1 MVWKSLF
8 LKMKF
13 NTLDLHGIKHSDVK
27 IEVENYL
34 YLNQEDCPILII
46 CGYSQKMISLVEEV
60 LVKIKS
66 SFEIGSGNN
75 YGTIMVRSV

>member
-1 MVWKSLF
+1 
-8 LKMKF
+8 MKF
-13 NTLDLHGIKHSDVK
+13 NTLDLHGVRHSAVK
-27 IEVENYL
+27 VEVKNYL
-34 YLNQEDCPILII
+34 FLNQEDCPILII
-46 CGYSQKMISLVEEV
+46 CGNSQKMISLVEEV

>member
-13 NTLDLHGIKHSDVK
+13 NTLDLHGIKHADVK
-27 IEVENYL
+27 TEVENYL

-46 CGYSQKMISLVEEV
+46 CGNSQKMISLVEEV

>member
-1 MVWKSLF
+1 
-8 LKMKF
+8 MKF
-13 NTLDLHGIKHSDVK
+13 NTLDLHGIRHSAVS

-46 CGYSQKMISLVEEV
+46 CGNSQKMISLVEQT
-60 LVKIKS
+60 LIKINS
-66 SFEIGSGNN
+66 SYEIGTGVN

>member
-1 MVWKSLF
+1 
-8 LKMKF
+8 MKF
-13 NTLDLHGIKHSDVK
+13 NTLDLHGIRHSEVT

-46 CGYSQKMISLVEEV
+46 CGNSQKMISLVEET
-60 LVKIKS
+60 LIRIQS
-66 SFEIGSGNN
+66 TYEIGSGKN

>member
-1 MVWKSLF
+1 
-8 LKMKF
+8 MKF
-13 NTLDLHGIKHSDVK
+13 NTLDLHGIRHSDVN

-46 CGYSQKMISLVEEV
+46 CGNSQKMISLVEET
-60 LVKIKS
+60 LIKINS
-66 SFEIGSGNN
+66 SYEIGTGVN

>member
-1 MVWKSLF
+1 
-8 LKMKF
+8 MKF
-13 NTLDLHGIKHSDVK
+13 NTLDLHGIRHSDVS

-46 CGYSQKMISLVEEV
+46 CGNSQKMISLVEEV
-60 LVKIKS
+60 LMEIKS
-66 SFEIGSGNN
+66 TFEVGSGTN

>member
-1 MVWKSLF
+1 
-8 LKMKF
+8 MKF
-13 NTLDLHGIKHSDVK
+13 NTLDLHGIRHSDVS

-46 CGYSQKMISLVEEV
+46 CGNSQKMISLVEEV

-75 YGTIMVRSV
+75 YGPIMVRSV

>member
-1 MVWKSLF
+1 MAWKSLF
-8 LKMKF
+8 LKMKLKTF
-13 NTLDLHGIKHSDVK
+13 DLHGIKHADVK

-46 CGYSQKMISLVEEV
+46 CGNSQKMISLVEEI
-60 LVKIKS
+60 LIKIKS

>member
-1 MVWKSLF
+1 
-8 LKMKF
+8 MKF
-13 NTLDLHGIKHSDVK
+13 NTLDLHGIRHSDVS

-46 CGYSQKMISLVEEV
+46 CGNSQKMISLVEEV
-60 LVKIKS
+60 LLEIKS
-66 SFEIGSGNN
+66 NFEIGLGKN

>member
-1 MVWKSLF
+1 
-8 LKMKF
+8 MKF
-13 NTLDLHGIKHSDVK
+13 YTLDLHGIRHSDVS

-46 CGYSQKMISLVEEV
+46 CGNSQKMISLVEQT
-60 LVKIKS
+60 LIKINS
-66 SFEIGSGNN
+66 SYEIGTGVN

>member
-1 MVWKSLF
+1 
-8 LKMKF
+8 MKL
-13 NTLDLHGIKHSDVK
+13 NTLDLHGIRHSDVYV
-27 IEVENYL
+27 EVKNYL
-34 YLNQEDCPILII
+34 FLNQEDCPILII
-46 CGYSQKMISLVEEV
+46 CGNSQKMISLVEEV

>member
-13 NTLDLHGIKHSDVK
+13 NTIDLHGIKHADVK
-27 IEVENYL
+27 IDVENYL

-46 CGYSQKMISLVEEV
+46 CGNSQKMISLVEET
-60 LVKIKS
+60 LIKINS
-66 SFEIGSGNN
+66 SYAIGTGVN
-75 YGTIMVRSV
+75 YGTIMVTSV